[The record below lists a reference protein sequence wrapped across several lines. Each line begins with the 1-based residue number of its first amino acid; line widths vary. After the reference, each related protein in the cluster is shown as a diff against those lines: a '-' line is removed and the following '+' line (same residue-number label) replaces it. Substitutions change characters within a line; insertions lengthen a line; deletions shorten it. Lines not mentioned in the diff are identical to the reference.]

1 MSIDGIG
8 AVVAGV
14 CLALAVTAALA
25 LLWDRARVLGRIAL
39 VVTVVLSVTVT
50 TALELNRLTETYPSW
65 AALAGEKTV
74 PDPGPSP
81 VTEPSSGTEVAAG
94 ATIGRPGKGQLVT
107 YTVPG
112 PVSKMTM
119 PMSVYLPAAYFT
131 PEGLGLDFPVIEA
144 LHGYPGTPESWI
156 KRLSIADHL
165 DREIASGR
173 MAPTVVLLPY
183 QTPDRLLDTEC
194 TNLAGGP
201 QSETYLTVDVPAWA
215 RGHLRVRADRA
226 AWALTGYSAGAFCAM
241 NLLLKHP
248 GEYAAAAS
256 LSGYPEPGIK
266 TGDQSEKTTNNIAWR
281 LTHLP
286 RPPVALWI
294 GWADDDTDA
303 STGSRRVV
311 ALAQPPITV
320 VTAAVPEGGHSHAVW
335 KQMEGPA
342 FDWLS
347 AQLARPAPPV
357 QPEISRRP

>member
-8 AVVAGV
+8 VVVTGV
-14 CLALAVTAALA
+14 FLVLAVTVALA
-25 LLWDRARVLGRIAL
+25 RLWDRSILRIPL
-39 VVTVVLSVTVT
+39 VVAVVLSMALTS
-50 TALELNRLTETYPSW
+50 ALELNRLTETYPSW
-65 AALAGEKTV
+65 GALVGEKPAPDPD
-74 PDPGPSP
+74 PDPGRAL
-81 VTEPSSGTEVAAG
+81 VALPPRSADPL
-94 ATIGRPGKGQLVT
+94 IGLPGQGKLVT

-112 PVSKMTM
+112 PVSRMTM
-119 PMSVYLPAAYFT
+119 PMSVYLPAAYFA
-131 PEGLGLDFPVIEA
+131 PAGRGLDFPVIEA

>member
-1 MSIDGIG
+1 MSIDGTGVVVIG
-8 AVVAGV
+8 VLLV
-14 CLALAVTAALA
+14 LAVTVALA
-25 LLWDRARVLGRIAL
+25 RCWDRPILRIPL
-39 VVTVVLSVTVT
+39 VVAVVLSVTLT
-50 TALELNRLTETYPSW
+50 SALELNRLTVTYPSW
-65 AALAGEKTV
+65 GALVGSHSA
-74 PDPGPSP
+74 PDPAPVLVAGPA
-81 VTEPSSGTEVAAG
+81 PSASSLIDV
-94 ATIGRPGKGQLVT
+94 PGKGQLAT

-112 PVSKMTM
+112 PVSGMTM
-119 PMSVYLPAAYFT
+119 PMSVYLPAAYFA
-131 PEGLGLDFPVIEA
+131 PAGQGLEFPVIEA

-156 KRLSIADHL
+156 KRLGIADHL
-165 DREIASGR
+165 DREIAAGR

-215 RGHLRVRADRA
+215 RGHLRVRPDRA

-241 NLLLKHP
+241 NLVLKHP

-256 LSGYPEPGIK
+256 LSGYPGPGIK
-266 TGDQSEKTTNNIAWR
+266 VGDQSEKTTNNIAWR

-303 STGSRRVV
+303 SSGSRRIA
-311 ALAQPPITV
+311 ALAKPPITV
-320 VTAAVPEGGHSHAVW
+320 ATAAVPQGGHSHAVW

-347 AQLARPAPPV
+347 AHLARPAPPAD
-357 QPEISRRP
+357 PSGTR